1 MQSIRIRFPA
11 GEPDVL
17 SLIEIDAPLAIGGP
31 ETSWRALAGLRLQ
44 IVSAQ
49 FRVTGDRL
57 FQKLHVSELDGE
69 PLEPSRAQELW
80 QGLRDAF
87 GQRRPLPLKGP
98 RRAIARPPEARHPG
112 DPSNKLSAR

>member
-11 GEPDVL
+11 SEPDVL

-31 ETSWRALAGLRLQ
+31 ETSWRALAALRLQ

-57 FQKLHVSELDGE
+57 FQRLHVSELDGE
-69 PLEPSRAQELW
+69 PLEPSRAQELQ
-80 QGLRDAF
+80 QGLRHAL
-87 GQRRPLPLKGP
+87 GQRRPLKGP
-98 RRAIARPPEARHPG
+98 RRAIARPPEARHGG